1 MRASEFVHN
10 EAGDGKTVLDG
21 HFGVQTFMIK
31 VCGFVMF
38 IILSREI
45 VVFRR
50 NRRM

>member
-1 MRASEFVHN
+1 
-10 EAGDGKTVLDG
+10 
-21 HFGVQTFMIK
+21 MIK